1 MILVLLVVAVVAVL
15 LVVVLC
21 RRRHGSPIPKIIHQ
35 MACAPL
41 ADPESWPAS
50 WKKCQDTWKRLHPD
64 FEYVLWTDDSLDRF
78 MKREFPD
85 FYPSW
90 SAYDQ
95 NIKRIDTARYFILYR
110 YGGIYADMDCECV
123 QRFYEKLPSGKAS
136 IGESPWHQKFG
147 ERFQNSLMA
156 SPPEHPF
163 WETVIAVVVERLP
176 GCVDGGHVL
185 QCTGPDVIN
194 EAAKR
199 YVANGINALDRRKYA
214 GNEKNESLASTR
226 GMYVVHYGTE
236 MWNEDI
242 KSRASAE

>member
-1 MILVLLVVAVVAVL
+1 MILVVLVVVIAVVAVL
-15 LVVVLC
+15 LVVAVL
-21 RRRHGSPIPKIIHQ
+21 RRRSPIPKIIHQ

-90 SAYDQ
+90 RAYDQ
-95 NIKRIDTARYFILYR
+95 NIKRIDTARYCILYR
-110 YGGIYADMDCECV
+110 YGGIYADMDCECIN
-123 QRFYEKLPSGKAS
+123 RFYEKLPPGRAS
-136 IGESPWHQKFG
+136 IGESPWHRKFG

-199 YVANGINALDRRKYA
+199 YRAVNALDRRRYA

-236 MWNEDI
+236 TWNEDI
-242 KSRASAE
+242 KSRASAA